1 MTNTCV
7 LTLIAPPE
15 VEEKLL
21 DYLLMSSASQLFTSH
36 PVACHGT
43 IVPHLSPQSQVL
55 GRTVSVRVEVRLDEV
70 AADQLLQ
77 ELHAEFKGAGLYFWL
92 SPVTAGGEI

>member
-1 MTNTCV
+1 MTNTCI

-21 DYLLMSSASQLFTSH
+21 DHLLMSSASQLFTSH

-43 IVPHLSPQSQVL
+43 VVPHRNPQSQVL
-55 GRTVSVRVEVRLDEV
+55 GRHPYVLRCVLTMQLPINFCKSFMRSSRVQ
-70 AADQLLQ
+70 ACTSGF
-77 ELHAEFKGAGLYFWL
+77 H
-92 SPVTAGGEI
+92 P

>member
-1 MTNTCV
+1 MTNTCI

-21 DYLLMSSASQLFTSH
+21 DHLLMYSASQLFTSH

-43 IVPHLSPQSQVL
+43 VVPHRNPQSQVL
-55 GRTVSVRVEVRLDEV
+55 GRTASVRVEVRLDDA